1 MNSKGLRNTW
11 GPREKIEGEDELKS
25 RLYREKAWMVRKCL
39 LGLRGPAAVHH
50 RWETLFCGTD
60 GPVLGRQLLGHFW
73 DLHRICFCSLMGG
86 WMLMDV
92 CYTDFWHSPCV
103 GPQRSKP
110 EPERAVLPLAVSL
123 ECLLLVK
130 PGASCQGETLTGS
143 ISITSEGTEGGAGA
157 ERQ

>member
-1 MNSKGLRNTW
+1 
-11 GPREKIEGEDELKS
+11 
-25 RLYREKAWMVRKCL
+25 
-39 LGLRGPAAVHH
+39 
-50 RWETLFCGTD
+50 
-60 GPVLGRQLLGHFW
+60 
-73 DLHRICFCSLMGG
+73 
-86 WMLMDV
+86 MLMDV